1 MFFGAGFFGLLFL
14 LIPLN
19 YLLSQKVLKKN
30 KFFINMVLLI
40 NLFFTVYCLLFVFY
54 FLWLVGAERDYHI
67 INSFYLNYNLV
78 VILISGVVQVLIMH
92 LIFKFFFNE
101 EYSENLLTFLMLYSA
116 PIILLIVIKVGI
128 DYI

>member
-40 NLFFTVYCLLFVFY
+40 NLFFTVYCLL
-54 FLWLVGAERDYHI
+54 
-67 INSFYLNYNLV
+67 
-78 VILISGVVQVLIMH
+78 LIAYCL
-92 LIFKFFFNE
+92 
-101 EYSENLLTFLMLYSA
+101 
-116 PIILLIVIKVGI
+116 LLIVCFLFFAVGGC
-128 DYI
+128 

>member
-1 MFFGAGFFGLLFL
+1 M
-14 LIPLN
+14 
-19 YLLSQKVLKKN
+19 
-30 KFFINMVLLI
+30 
-40 NLFFTVYCLLFVFY
+40 
-54 FLWLVGAERDYHI
+54 GAERDYHI